1 MAIKNYTGRNYKLKG
16 NKIVESRVKL
26 LQLLLALLR
35 AAGGQPKTNTP
46 VASLPELKHKGT
58 SFQELDVSNVR
69 LIIEE
74 LDEKVYELSTIS
86 EQIPQLET
94 FKRTLDLTMPEHNAY
109 LTKIVDVLIELHH
122 KINKLIS
129 RRPEKLLKEIEAVE
143 QECLIIETAT
153 SEFIQKLES
162 QTVNLKCIY
171 YDQRSNKSPDYFRK
185 IQKNTVRLSEI
196 ILECLATEAETHDR
210 ILHIKSLIEIFWN
223 LIAGMEE
230 YEREWLLFKQ
240 KEDKTEDEEQIIEI
254 LEMCLNFVNDRIDKM
269 NEEFDIERQQLID
282 GNNKNVQFMEED
294 LNKLIH
300 ENEEQKAII
309 NELENENR
317 QLRDR
322 LKESDARLDEIRK
335 RSGVD
340 ANDQT
345 ARIQALERKEKTLL
359 DRIAFLEGENEKK
372 KTVINDLTN
381 DLKRAMKDA
390 DNSLL
395 INQKNKELQTEVRNL
410 KKDIDDLN
418 RRIHALEAQLEE
430 EKRRGEREAKR
441 LREELEES
449 ERKVKKIEQ
458 SNFESTLLKKD
469 EKIAE
474 LNGQIVDLNARLTQM
489 LNDFKN
495 MEFDLQRRQKIEL
508 DLEAR
513 IKQFELGGSAQY
525 QELSRNFEANQRE
538 LNNAL
543 AEVNKLR
550 NVIVPE
556 LEAEIRRREG
566 VIAELQRTIKELEDA
581 LRVRDSK
588 IAELEARLRN
598 NDQNGNRVREL
609 EQQIRNL

>member
-1 MAIKNYTGRNYKLKG
+1 
-16 NKIVESRVKL
+16 
-26 LQLLLALLR
+26 
-35 AAGGQPKTNTP
+35 
-46 VASLPELKHKGT
+46 
-58 SFQELDVSNVR
+58 
-69 LIIEE
+69 
-74 LDEKVYELSTIS
+74 
-86 EQIPQLET
+86 
-94 FKRTLDLTMPEHNAY
+94 
-109 LTKIVDVLIELHH
+109 
-122 KINKLIS
+122 
-129 RRPEKLLKEIEAVE
+129 
-143 QECLIIETAT
+143 
-153 SEFIQKLES
+153 
-162 QTVNLKCIY
+162 
-171 YDQRSNKSPDYFRK
+171 
-185 IQKNTVRLSEI
+185 
-196 ILECLATEAETHDR
+196 
-210 ILHIKSLIEIFWN
+210 
-223 LIAGMEE
+223 
-230 YEREWLLFKQ
+230 
-240 KEDKTEDEEQIIEI
+240 
-254 LEMCLNFVNDRIDKM
+254 
-269 NEEFDIERQQLID
+269 
-282 GNNKNVQFMEED
+282 MEED

-300 ENEEQKAII
+300 DNEEQKAII

-317 QLRDR
+317 QLRDH